1 METFNLH
8 QLIGQLTSR
17 QLQCEKNE
25 FINVIQDILSPPYKK
40 YVAFVLFF
48 ISIPTFVD

>member
-8 QLIGQLTSR
+8 QLIGELTSR

-25 FINVIQDILSPPYKK
+25 FINVTQGILSPPYKK
-40 YVAFVLFF
+40 YVAFILFF
-48 ISIPTFVD
+48 ISIPTFDD